1 MSRKALFLVSAAA
14 VSPDILYLRI
24 VRAATVSP
32 SGRSCTC
39 FGIKAAYRGFSW
51 ESCSP
56 HSGYQGNLLASF
68 FKASLSVRQVDE
80 VWKFLIL
87 NKEGG
92 SPRCQSSLISGKVF
106 WILCKD
112 SFVEKSWDRL
122 HLSFSESQGV
132 RAFPMTNKLWKWLP
146 LDLGHMGRF
155 IKRKYLIFSNFW
167 ESWRIW
173 LKIKVLDLWDFWRY
187 RCAPTILTSETSAC
201 HPDLLD

>member
-24 VRAATVSP
+24 VKAATVSP

-87 NKEGG
+87 NKDGRGAGIPKMPVLSNKWQGLLNIMQRFVRWEELG
-92 SPRCQSSLISGKVF
+92 SIAFVVFRIPRGARLPHDEQTLKVASL
-106 WILCKD
+106 
-112 SFVEKSWDRL
+112 R
-122 HLSFSESQGV
+122 
-132 RAFPMTNKLWKWLP
+132 
-146 LDLGHMGRF
+146 
-155 IKRKYLIFSNFW
+155 
-167 ESWRIW
+167 
-173 LKIKVLDLWDFWRY
+173 
-187 RCAPTILTSETSAC
+187 SET
-201 HPDLLD
+201 HGTIHKEKIFNLFEFLRKLKNLVKD